1 MTAATYRQLAA
12 DGMTIRQAADHLG
25 RSYRSVLEAAWRAGI
40 KFTRAKDGRPAIRT
54 ESGGLPRQTI
64 YSIMGPNI
72 WETGEIAR
80 HVGMWPK
87 RALYHLR
94 VMEAAGQVVCMGKDG
109 KHNRWK
115 RVPKRKVEK

>member
-1 MTAATYRQLAA
+1 MTAAATYRRLAA
-12 DGMTIRQAADHLG
+12 DGLTIRQVADHL
-25 RSYRSVLEAAWRAGI
+25 RVPYRRVLEAAWHSGI
-40 KFTRAKDGRPAIRT
+40 KFPRAKHGRPAIRT

-72 WETGEIAR
+72 WETGEVAR
-80 HVGMWPK
+80 HVGMEPK

-94 VMEAAGQVVCMGKDG
+94 VMEAAGQVVFIGKDG

-115 RVPKRKVEK
+115 RVSKR